1 MIRPTRAAAA
11 ALALTSTLSATPA
24 LAATEYGFF
33 SLRNTDF
40 VVLLAFLVF
49 LAILLYFRVPAAVMR
64 MLDRRA
70 EGIRDELAQA
80 RALRDEAQ
88 SLMASFDRRRQEMA
102 AQASR
107 IVADARAEAERAVV
121 QAREEA
127 ARAVQRRLAS
137 AEEQIASAEARAV
150 REVRDR
156 AVALAV
162 AVAQDVLARQMTAH
176 DADRLIDQSI
186 ETVGRRLH

>member
-1 MIRPTRAAAA
+1 MRKLLTLSL
-11 ALALTSTLSATPA
+11 ALAASPA

-49 LAILLYFRVPAAVMR
+49 VAILLYYRVPAAVMA

-70 EGIRDELAQA
+70 AGIRDELAQA
-80 RALRDEAQ
+80 RSLRDEAQ
-88 SLMASFDRRRQEMA
+88 ALMSSFDRRRQEMA

-107 IVADARAEAERAVV
+107 IVADARAEAERAAVE
-121 QAREEA
+121 AREEA
-127 ARAVQRRLAS
+127 QRAVSRRLAS
-137 AEEQIASAEARAV
+137 GEEQIASAEARAV

-162 AVAQDVLARQMTAH
+162 AAAQDVLARQMTAT
-176 DADRLIDQSI
+176 DANRLIDESI